1 MQKDDDMQNI
11 NTFGNWINYIVSKGI
26 TFQIPDYQR
35 TFAWEKDNVEIL
47 LKDLQTNKEY
57 FLGLFLTEAGE
68 TAGEY
73 ALIDGQQRFTT
84 LYMLFYVL
92 NALHPDKLYF
102 TASEDGDSKKI
113 PLKDFLLYKDIFR
126 LSLQHGQNR
135 DFFQEMLNT
144 PFNREMPHNV
154 QYFSQKKLKK
164 AYDLLYDKLK
174 GLSEQQACQM
184 LQTVSDSSVL
194 LHSASDSGC
203 AMQIFELLNDRG
215 KQLTQLEALKS
226 FIMHR
231 TYILSQ
237 QDVRVQ
243 NTFRENIKNNFT
255 ELYGHLN
262 KINNIA
268 KRDFNEDDI
277 LRYYYIAFENWDSKD
292 DYGQTKD
299 RLKAVFNSF
308 QTPREII
315 DRTQKIIRAFQI
327 MEILITEIHK
337 KNCTYPWLKNL
348 YILNRMASFYPL
360 LMSVYEKF
368 PGILDKV
375 CNYLEL
381 YAYRAYPLIE
391 RRSDT
396 GVVSL
401 YTLAKKVS
409 LDKNMNEN
417 KIFTELKELIER
429 YTGQDWAKER
439 FRIAL
444 ENPQFCENLNGNDI
458 RYLLIKYENHIQ
470 SLAVERKNG
479 FEQSYI
485 NNLEQIMA
493 YDKHKNNNYSI
504 EHIIPQ
510 SFVNG
515 SNENYDQYVKTAT
528 QGGCK
533 EEYAPTD
540 WWKNEKGK
548 RKYTKKLFGDTFL
561 NCLGNLVISQNGP
574 NAAKSN
580 KPPKDKDW
588 STYLSQQEIK
598 EMIEDNLKRR
608 GKNYWKR
615 DCPFT
620 VDEIIKRKQKLI
632 EFASDYWS
640 ENLSDIN
647 SRKPLI

>member
-1 MQKDDDMQNI
+1 MQNI
-11 NTFGNWINYIVSKGI
+11 NTFGNWVNHIVSEGI

-47 LKDLQTNKEY
+47 LTDLQTNREY
-57 FLGLFLTEAGE
+57 FLGLFLTEAGK

-92 NALHPDKLYF
+92 NVLHPEKLYF
-102 TASEDGDSKKI
+102 TATEDGVSKQI

-144 PFNREMPHNV
+144 PFDREMPHEV

-164 AYDLLYDKLK
+164 AYDLLCKKLK
-174 GLSEQQACQM
+174 DLSEQQACRM

-194 LHSASDSGC
+194 LHSAADSGR

-231 TYILSQ
+231 IYLLSQ
-237 QDVRVQ
+237 QDIRVQ
-243 NTFRENIKNNFT
+243 NTFRENVKNNFT
-255 ELYGHLN
+255 ELYEHLN
-262 KINNIA
+262 KINNIS
-268 KRDFNEDDI
+268 KRDFDEDDI
-277 LRYYYIAFENWDSKD
+277 LRYYYIAFENWKGKD
-292 DYGQTKD
+292 DYGKTKD
-299 RLKAVFNSF
+299 SLKAVFNSF
-308 QTPREII
+308 QTPQEIL
-315 DRTQKIIRAFQI
+315 DGTRKIVRAFQI

-348 YILNRMASFYPL
+348 YILNRMAPFYPL

-391 RRSDT
+391 RRADT

-401 YTLAKKVS
+401 YTLARNVS
-409 LDKNMNEN
+409 LDKKTNEN
-417 KIFTELKELIER
+417 KIFAELKELIEG

-444 ENPQFCENLNGNDI
+444 ENPQFFENHSSGDV
-458 RYLLIKYENHIQ
+458 RYLLIKYENYIQ

-479 FEQSYI
+479 FERNYI

-493 YDKHKNNNYSI
+493 YDGHKSNVYST

-510 SFVNG
+510 SFVSG
-515 SNENYDQYVKTAT
+515 SSENYEQHVKTAT

-533 EEYAPTD
+533 EGDTPTD

-548 RKYTKKLFGDTFL
+548 RKYTKKLFADIFL
-561 NCLGNLVISQNGP
+561 NCLGNLVISQNGA

-580 KPPKDKDW
+580 KPPKDKNW
-588 STYLSQQEIK
+588 STYLSQQEIR
-598 EMIEDNLKRR
+598 EMIDDNLKRR

-640 ENLSDIN
+640 ENLSGIDG
-647 SRKPLI
+647 RKPLI

>member
-1 MQKDDDMQNI
+1 MQNI
-11 NTFGNWINYIVSKGI
+11 NTFGNWVNHIVSEGI

-47 LKDLQTNKEY
+47 LTDLQTNREY
-57 FLGLFLTEAGE
+57 FLGLFLTEAGK

-92 NALHPDKLYF
+92 NVLHPEKLYF
-102 TASEDGDSKKI
+102 TATEDGVSKQI

-126 LSLQHGQNR
+126 LSLRHGQNR

-144 PFNREMPHNV
+144 PFDQEMPHEV

-164 AYDLLYDKLK
+164 AYDLLYKKLK
-174 GLSEQQACQM
+174 DLSEQQACRM

-194 LHSASDSGC
+194 LHSAADSGR

-231 TYILSQ
+231 IYLLSQ
-237 QDVRVQ
+237 QDIRVQ
-243 NTFRENIKNNFT
+243 NTFRENVKSNFT
-255 ELYGHLN
+255 ELYEHLN
-262 KINNIA
+262 KINNIS
-268 KRDFNEDDI
+268 KRDFDEDDI
-277 LRYYYIAFENWDSKD
+277 LRYYYIAFENWKGKD
-292 DYGQTKD
+292 DYGKTKD
-299 RLKAVFNSF
+299 SLKAVFNSF
-308 QTPREII
+308 QTLQEIL
-315 DRTQKIIRAFQI
+315 DGTRKIVRAFQI

-348 YILNRMASFYPL
+348 YILNRMAPFYPL

-391 RRSDT
+391 RRADT

-401 YTLAKKVS
+401 YTLARNVS
-409 LDKNMNEN
+409 LDKKTNEN
-417 KIFTELKELIER
+417 KIFAELKELIEG
-429 YTGQDWAKER
+429 YTGQEWAKER

-444 ENPQFCENLNGNDI
+444 ENPQFFENHSSGDV
-458 RYLLIKYENHIQ
+458 RYLLIKYENYIQ

-479 FEQSYI
+479 FERNYI

-493 YDKHKNNNYSI
+493 YDGHKSNVYST

-510 SFVNG
+510 SFV
-515 SNENYDQYVKTAT
+515 SDSSENYEQHIKTAT

-533 EEYAPTD
+533 EGDTPTD

-548 RKYTKKLFGDTFL
+548 RKYTKKLFADIFL
-561 NCLGNLVISQNGP
+561 NCLGNLVISQNGA

-580 KPPKDKDW
+580 KPPKDKNW
-588 STYLSQQEIK
+588 STYLSQQEIR
-598 EMIEDNLKRR
+598 EMIDDNLKRR

-640 ENLSDIN
+640 ENLSGIDG
-647 SRKPLI
+647 RKPLI